1 MKQMIIRSSP
11 PEMFL
16 GKGVL
21 TTCSKC
27 TGEHPYQSV
36 ISIKLQSNFIKI
48 KLQHGCSPVHLL
60 HIFRITFPKNTFE
73 GLLLS
78 NVTYSKKETE
88 KQVNP
93 LMYNIPKWSDAL

>member
-1 MKQMIIRSSP
+1 MIIRSSP
-11 PEMFL
+11 PEVFL

-21 TTCSKC
+21 TICSKF

-48 KLQHGCSPVHLL
+48 TLRYRCSPVHLL
-60 HIFRITFPKNTFE
+60 DVLRTTFRKNTFE

-78 NVTYSKKETE
+78 NVTYSKKEPE

-93 LMYNIPKWSDAL
+93 LVHNIPKWSDAL